1 MQGTLIQ
8 IIALTIYGNAYLTD
22 HDIDEFF
29 PNNNAF
35 KFCEYV
41 RFVDLEQ
48 TDSGH
53 EELPYA
59 QDPVQWFAR
68 LQREGAEALRM
79 IYQPSGGKQIGQEKV
94 SGRMLVGFIGGG
106 GRWLI
111 EVQKGSRSDRW
122 EGRWQIGDKDRKDQL
137 IWRVHYGRVATEQPL
152 HPQMPIGASGLKRLL
167 GENLEA
173 LAEFATAHK
182 LDNFATAFK
191 TGLAA
196 LSSPEPF
203 KNAFSSHFAP
213 AGKLALAPSQ
223 LLAASQAAWVFG
235 GMGSWNDLGFEGD
248 DKATYERLSE
258 DLYMLLN
265 TAVVFAANAT
275 APSVSITKPWWKLW
289 G

>member
-1 MQGTLIQ
+1 MQGTIIQ
-8 IIALTIYGNAYLTD
+8 IVALTIYGNAYLAD
-22 HDIDEFF
+22 YDIDEFF
-29 PNNNAF
+29 PENNAF

-48 TDSGH
+48 TEAGH
-53 EELPYA
+53 EESPYA
-59 QDPVQWFAR
+59 QDPIQWFAR

-79 IYQPSGGKQIGQEKV
+79 IYQPSGGKQVGQQKV
-94 SGRMLVGFIGGG
+94 SDRMLVGFIGGG

-111 EVQKGSRSDRW
+111 EVQKGSRSDKW
-122 EGRWQIGDKDRKDQL
+122 EGRWEIGDKDRKDQL
-137 IWRVHYGRVATEQPL
+137 IWRVRYGRIAAEQPPR
-152 HPQMPIGASGLKRLL
+152 PQMPIGAAGLKRLL

-173 LAEFATAHK
+173 LVEFATAHK
-182 LDNFATAFK
+182 LDNFATAFN

-196 LSSPEPF
+196 LNSSEPF
-203 KNAFSSHFAP
+203 NNAACGHFAP
-213 AGKLALAPSQ
+213 AGVLPLASSQ

-235 GMGSWNDLGFEGD
+235 GMGSWNDLGFEGG

-265 TAVVFAANAT
+265 TAIVFAANST
-275 APSVSITKPWWKLW
+275 ASARPAKPWWKLW